1 MTIDHQNTTVN
12 NSIEPEMLK
21 PVLTADGRPWVQR
34 CFICAKSVN
43 FLKTTPDQRVKVGDL
58 VRHKKCRS
66 YLTCP

>member
-1 MTIDHQNTTVN
+1 
-12 NSIEPEMLK
+12 MLK